1 MTITLPEGEMSLQ
14 PGDMW
19 MCDHCYYE
27 HPDPERDPFYQ
38 ENVKTLMY
46 ACAAILLF
54 VSQPQSMNHGF
65 NEKKID
71 MYGLVIPYWSLVFSP
86 HSRRPDM
93 AKPATAHEI

>member
-1 MTITLPEGEMSLQ
+1 
-14 PGDMW
+14 

-65 NEKKID
+65 NEKKK
-71 MYGLVIPYWSLVFSP
+71 LTC
-86 HSRRPDM
+86 M
-93 AKPATAHEI
+93 A

>member
-1 MTITLPEGEMSLQ
+1 
-14 PGDMW
+14 

-54 VSQPQSMNHGF
+54 VSQSQSMNRVF
-65 NEKKID
+65 KKID
-71 MYGLVIPYWSLVFSP
+71 IYGLVISYWSLVFSP
-86 HSRRPDM
+86 HSRCPDM
-93 AKPATAHEI
+93 AKSATAHEV